1 MYDLLGT
8 CSIAIITLLGF
19 VLFVFPKQLIKKE
32 LRESPKVVAKY
43 RFGGLVM
50 GILGAIILIATYMGK
65 GSLI

>member
-8 CSIAIITLLGF
+8 CSIAIITLLAF

-32 LRESPKVVAKY
+32 LRESPKAVAKY